1 MVRALLKDRFKL
13 VVHMETRDTPIYALV
28 KARLDDRLGP
38 NLKPRAGNITMA
50 ALAGALRTYVGREV
64 VDRTGRVAST
74 TSICSSRPRRQPV
87 GQTLV
92 SRLRHSMMRRHSS
105 RGSGAARSEV
115 GVDPRSGR
123 AGGDRQC

>member
-105 RGSGAARSEV
+105 RRFRSSSV
-115 GVDPRSGR
+115 
-123 AGGDRQC
+123 